1 MKNLLCSLV
10 LLALISPTRGED
22 WPGFRGPT
30 GQGISAEKGLPTD
43 WSKTKNVAWSKNL
56 PGEAWSSPIVW
67 GDRVYVT
74 TTTDGGASCRILAL
88 SRLDG
93 TIAWDVE
100 VCRQKTLR
108 KEGKNSY
115 ATPTP
120 VTDGERVYAVY
131 NDGSIAAVTVEGKPS
146 WVNHDVNYYS
156 QHGLGN
162 SPILY
167 RDTLIMAFD
176 GSSDGPEKGV
186 GWQTPWDRAVIL
198 ALDKKTGKEK
208 WRGKRG
214 QSRIAHTTP
223 IVVTVGGRDELISTA
238 GDVIQGFDPA
248 TGERRWSVK
257 GAGEG
262 VVPSPVFGGGL
273 VFAVSGFGDPHL
285 RAVKLTSDGEDKTTR
300 AVAWAEKRNVP
311 MLPSPVFVDP
321 YLFFV
326 TESGTAVCLEAA
338 TGKKKWDERLGGK
351 FSASPVYADGHVYF
365 LDEEGTTTVVQAKP
379 VYSLVAR
386 NALQE
391 PCQASMAVSQGQLF
405 IRSKDRLYCIG
416 KK

>member
-1 MKNLLCSLV
+1 MGSVVLWVRKLLCISSGVITVKNLLCSQV

-43 WSKTKNVAWSKNL
+43 WSKTKNVAWSKKI

-88 SRLDG
+88 ARLDG

-131 NDGSIAAVTVEGKPS
+131 NDGSIAAVTVEGKPA

-214 QSRIAHTTP
+214 PSRIAHTTP

-248 TGERRWSVK
+248 TVL
-257 GAGEG
+257 G
-262 VVPSPVFGGGL
+262 VGGQREDRHIRI
-273 VFAVSGFGDPHL
+273 VIEVDDP
-285 RAVKLTSDGEDKTTR
+285 R
-300 AVAWAEKRNVP
+300 
-311 MLPSPVFVDP
+311 
-321 YLFFV
+321 
-326 TESGTAVCLEAA
+326 TAAFAA
-338 TGKKKWDERLGGK
+338 TLQAPPQ
-351 FSASPVYADGHVYF
+351 FPYAARSGNQVACRRVIRQVIHQQRP
-365 LDEEGTTTVVQAKP
+365 L
-379 VYSLVAR
+379 LVADQLASRRQKLRRLNDGDR
-386 NALQE
+386 NGSNHPE
-391 PCQASMAVSQGQLF
+391 
-405 IRSKDRLYCIG
+405 Y
-416 KK
+416 